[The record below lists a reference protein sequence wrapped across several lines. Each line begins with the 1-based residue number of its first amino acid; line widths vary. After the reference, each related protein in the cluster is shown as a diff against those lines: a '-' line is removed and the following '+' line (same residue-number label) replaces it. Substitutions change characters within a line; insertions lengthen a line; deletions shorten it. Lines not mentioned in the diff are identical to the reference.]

1 MSSTETYQPNW
12 AVRAVTTPTK
22 DTDLCLYVS
31 FDNVRFLF
39 GCGEGTQRAFAQKK
53 IGFSRLGGVFIGSGE
68 SKGRGGLPGVLMS
81 ASDAGLSKID
91 VVGPPDISQYL
102 ATLRSSVIRENLTVN
117 VTPYPRDVTP
127 GTPVKLYE
135 SRNITVHG
143 VALIPTLNPFSTTE
157 TNRVYPPYDP
167 YSVTFNPHHLS
178 PSDLQK
184 WCDHVV
190 RDMFQNNAQARLSK
204 RASSPITSRSA
215 SPRLSSPVGSPK
227 RPRAS
232 NVFLAP
238 DGTINAARPDPRAP
252 LPLPSDAD
260 VETQMVYICQAP
272 DVRGKFDVAK
282 ANALGV
288 PNGPLRGKLTRGESI
303 EVPDP
308 NMKGGTRVV
317 MPEDCLVGGGKGGTL
332 VIVNCTEKTLET
344 LLDGD
349 ALHQWQKE
357 TPTGESEGEGGV
369 DVMVHRVPKN
379 VWGDERYQAWI
390 QSFGEKTKHLIANT
404 TPATDHTVFNSA
416 AWNTLHLSLIEPTIF
431 HPPFLRHPST
441 SFPNLESTLPSNVTF
456 IHPNDFVKM
465 YPPSPLETL
474 PWHEKDLPFTVTENQ
489 ADDAREKVKKE
500 KKEYDIV
507 CEKARLTVRQLGM
520 EKAKAKES
528 INGKEQSDDIVVTTL
543 GTGSAIPSKYRN
555 VSSTHLAIPSL
566 GGILLDAGEGTLGQ
580 LRRRFGEGLKSILEE
595 LKMVFVSHMHADHH
609 LGMNAVLEE
618 RFRLGINTPLYIVAP
633 YLIALNLQET
643 ATWQAAGAEEGL
655 KNVRFLCVER
665 LGERMS
671 VDVSEKDGS
680 QMVEWRQVEGGGE
693 KRWPFVPLHGFS
705 ESVSKVQGLYLRQ
718 LFSDLGLTAIYVP
731 SVPHRGRAYGLVLE
745 GAPTGK
751 DGLKGKGWKIVY
763 SGDTKPSEKLV
774 EAGKDATL
782 LIHEATLEDDK
793 PEVAAVKGHST
804 FSQAIDVGKEM
815 RAKYILLNHFSQR
828 YPKLPKLPMPTSV
841 VPAVETPLTEPTIA
855 EPDAVFGETAT
866 LSASSTSLQVSTE
879 PIVSISFDFMSLR
892 LGDMWKMP
900 YYMEGLSMLFAEPED
915 GEDVVEEAQTS
926 EGVGVGGKGENEK
939 GRKQGKGDAKEEA
952 AANVSSVGKNVSP
965 AEAKP
970 ASKSKRSL
978 KKEAARAVKAKAE
991 EERVTASVIAVAVGG
1006 VQKEEK
1012 KEKRAG
1018 SPGLEGPN
1026 RKRRS
1031 TDVEESGVEEA

>member
-1 MSSTETYQPNW
+1 MISTETYQPNW

-68 SKGRGGLPGVLMS
+68 LKGRGGLPGVLMS
-81 ASDAGLSKID
+81 ASDAGISKID
-91 VVGPPDISQYL
+91 VIGPPDISQYL
-102 ATLRSSVIRENLTVN
+102 ATLRSSVIRDALTVN
-117 VTPYPRDVTP
+117 VTSYPRDVAT
-127 GTPVKLYE
+127 GTSVKLFE

-143 VALIPTLNPFSTTE
+143 VALVPKLNSSSINE
-157 TNRVYPPYDP
+157 VNMVYSPYDP
-167 YSVTFNPHHLS
+167 YSATFQPSHLS

-204 RASSPITSRSA
+204 RAPSPTPPPT
-215 SPRLSSPVGSPK
+215 SPRLGSPIGSPK
-227 RPRAS
+227 RPRVS
-232 NVFLAP
+232 NVFLAH

-282 ANALGV
+282 ATALGV

-303 EVPDP
+303 EVSDP
-308 NMKGGTRVV
+308 NVEGGIRVV
-317 MPEDCLVGGGKGGTL
+317 KPEDCLIGGGKGGTL
-332 VIVNCTEKTLET
+332 VIVNCTEKTLQA
-344 LLDGD
+344 LLDCE
-349 ALHQWQKE
+349 ALRQWQKKS
-357 TPTGESEGEGGV
+357 PVGAKEGEGEV
-369 DVMVHRVPKN
+369 DVMVHRVPRS
-379 VWGDERYQAWI
+379 VWVDKRYQAWM

-404 TPATDHTVFNSA
+404 TPATDHAVFNSA

-441 SFPNLESTLPSNVTF
+441 SFTSLESTLPSNVTF

-465 YPPSPLETL
+465 YPPSPLETF

-500 KKEYDIV
+500 KKEYGEV
-507 CEKARLTVRQLGM
+507 CEKARNTVRQLDM
-520 EKAKAKES
+520 EKAKAKEM
-528 INGKEQSDDIVVTTL
+528 NNENEYSDDIVVTTL

-580 LRRRFGEGLKSILEE
+580 LRRRFGDGLKSVLGEM
-595 LKMVFVSHMHADHH
+595 KMVFVSHMHADHH
-609 LGMNAVLEE
+609 LGVNAVLEE
-618 RFRLGINTPLYIVAP
+618 RFRLGITTPLYIVAP
-633 YLIALNLQET
+633 YLIALSLQET
-643 ATWQAAGAEEGL
+643 ATWQAAGTEQGL

-671 VDVSEKDGS
+671 VDIPGEDDS
-680 QMVEWRQVEGGGE
+680 QKIEWTQKEGGG
-693 KRWPFVPLHGFS
+693 KGRWPFVPLHGFS
-705 ESVSKVQGLYLRQ
+705 DSKIQRHYLRQ
-718 LFSDLGLTAIYVP
+718 LFVDLGLTAIYVP

-745 GAPTGK
+745 GNPVGK
-751 DGLKGKGWKIVY
+751 DGVNRKGWKIVY
-763 SGDTKPSEKLV
+763 SGDTKPSQKLV
-774 EAGKDATL
+774 EAGKGATL

-804 FSQAIDVGKEM
+804 FSQAINVGKEM
-815 RAKYILLNHFSQR
+815 GAKYILLNHFSQR

-841 VPAVETPLTEPTIA
+841 APGVQAPSTSTA
-855 EPDAVFGETAT
+855 EPNGVVDEIAT
-866 LSASSTSLQVSTE
+866 LSASSTSLEVSTE

-915 GEDVVEEAQTS
+915 GEDVVEEAQAT
-926 EGVGVGGKGENEK
+926 EGVNAGGKEKKEKGGKKDKGHGKESAIAKGSGGGKGNDTVVTE
-939 GRKQGKGDAKEEA
+939 
-952 AANVSSVGKNVSP
+952 P
-965 AEAKP
+965 AL
-970 ASKSKRSL
+970 KSKRSL
-978 KKEAARAVKAKAE
+978 KKEAARAIKAKAE
-991 EERVTASVIAVAVGG
+991 DERVAASMTGVAVGG
-1006 VQKEEK
+1006 VQKEA

-1018 SPGLEGPN
+1018 SPGLEGPD

-1031 TDVEESGVEEA
+1031 TDVEGSGVEEV